1 MTVSI
6 IITCCVLVLVAY
18 LFDLTS
24 SKTKI
29 PSVILLLLLGWIL
42 RQLTGLL
49 NIHVPDL
56 SALLPVLGTV
66 GLILIVLEGSLELEL
81 NRSKLPVIRKSFFV
95 SFFPILVFSFG
106 LAWAMQL
113 ATGAGLRQCLVN
125 AIPLAVISSA
135 IAIPSAANLRSQDKE
150 FVIYESSLSDIIGVI
165 FFNFIALNATIDGT
179 AFLHFGMEMVLI
191 LLVSFVATAGLALL
205 LSRINHHIKFIPIMV
220 LVVLIYVISKVYH
233 LPSLLFI
240 MLFGLFLGNL
250 DELRRFPWIKILKP
264 ELLNTE
270 VHKFREIST
279 EAAFLIRTF
288 FFILFGYFIETAELL
303 NLDSLLW
310 AVGIVLG
317 IFLIRGLQLKLS
329 GLKLFPLLFIAPRG
343 LITILLFLS
352 IMPEDTMPLMNR
364 SLVIQVI
371 ILTAIIMMLG
381 MFGVK
386 KEPAKSD

>member
-42 RQLTGLL
+42 RQLTVLL

-95 SFFPILVFSFG
+95 SFFPILLFSFG
-106 LAWAMQL
+106 LAWAMQM
-113 ATGAGLRQCLVN
+113 ATGAGFRQCLVN

-135 IAIPSAANLRSQDKE
+135 IAIPSAANLRLQDKE

-165 FFNFIALNATIDGT
+165 FFNFIALNATIDGS
-179 AFLHFGMEMVLI
+179 AFLHFGMEMLLI
-191 LLVSFVATAGLALL
+191 VLVSFVATAGLALL

-250 DELRRFPWIKILKP
+250 DELRRFPWIKVLKP

-310 AVGIVLG
+310 ALGIVVG

-386 KEPAKSD
+386 KEPVTSE